1 MTADRLWLKNYT
13 IRYNLDYPLVSLY
26 EYLEQNIKKLDAT
39 ALIFLGKEITYREL
53 LENINKIATAIAD
66 RGLKKGDRIALMM
79 PNCPEFVYTYYAA
92 MRLGVVVT
100 QVNPLYT
107 PRELEFLIKDSESKL
122 LFAVD
127 AVYPTIRQAK
137 DRGALQEIIIS
148 RLKGTEVDGE
158 IIWYHDLLE
167 KYEASPPA
175 VQISPK
181 EDVAVFQYTG
191 GTTGFPKGAMLTHF
205 NLVAN
210 CTQVKEHLSQWREKN
225 GDKQVYSIGV
235 LPFFHSYGMTCSLN
249 TGLSANDTI
258 IVLPLFDIE
267 MLLNAIKQ
275 YRPSLFPAVPTIY
288 NAIANHPEAD
298 KYNVNCI
305 EVCNSGAAPMP
316 LELQNLFQERTG
328 AKLLEGYGL
337 SEASPVT
344 HSNPY
349 NGVRKVGSVGLPFPD
364 TDCKIVDLTTG
375 TKVMP
380 IGEEGELIISGPQV
394 MLGYWNRPEE
404 TDNSLR
410 DGWLYTGDIAK
421 MDEDGYFYITDHDLL
436 EKYEAS
442 PPAVQISPKE
452 DVAVFQYTGGTTGFP
467 KGAMLTH
474 FNLVANCTQV
484 KEHLSQWREKNGDKQ
499 VYSIGVLP
507 FFHSYGMTC
516 SLNTGLSANDTIIV
530 LPLFDIEML
539 LNAIKQYRPSLFPAV
554 PTIYNAIAN
563 HPEADKYNVNCI
575 EVCNS
580 GAAPMPLELQNLFQE
595 RTGAKLLEGYGLSE
609 ASPVTH
615 SNPYNGVRKVGS
627 VGLPFPDTDC
637 KIVDLTTGTKVMPI
651 GEEGE
656 LIISGPQ
663 VMLGYWNRPEETDN
677 SLRDGWLYTGDIAK
691 MDEDGYFYITDRK
704 KDMIISGGYNIYPR
718 EVDEVLFAYPSVL
731 DATTIGV
738 PHLHYGEVVKAFVVL
753 RQGMAATAEEII
765 DFCKERLVRYKVP
778 REIEFRAELPKS
790 NVGKI
795 LRRVLKD
802 EEKQKRSA
810 GGL

>member
-1 MTADRLWLKNYT
+1 MTTNRPWLKNYT

-26 EYLEQNIKKLDAT
+26 EYLEQNIKNSDAT
-39 ALIFLGKEITYREL
+39 ALIFLGKEITYRKL

-66 RGLKKGDRIALMM
+66 RGIKKGERIALMM

-122 LFAVD
+122 LFGVD
-127 AVYPTIRQAK
+127 AVHPTIRQAK

-158 IIWYHDLLE
+158 ITWYHDLLE
-167 KYEASPPA
+167 KYEPSPPA

-225 GDKQVYSIGV
+225 SDKQVYSIGV

-275 YRPSLFPAVPTIY
+275 YSPSLFPAVPTIY

-394 MLGYWNRPEE
+394 M
-404 TDNSLR
+404 
-410 DGWLYTGDIAK
+410 I
-421 MDEDGYFYITDHDLL
+421 
-436 EKYEAS
+436 
-442 PPAVQISPKE
+442 
-452 DVAVFQYTGGTTGFP
+452 
-467 KGAMLTH
+467 
-474 FNLVANCTQV
+474 
-484 KEHLSQWREKNGDKQ
+484 
-499 VYSIGVLP
+499 
-507 FFHSYGMTC
+507 
-516 SLNTGLSANDTIIV
+516 
-530 LPLFDIEML
+530 
-539 LNAIKQYRPSLFPAV
+539 
-554 PTIYNAIAN
+554 
-563 HPEADKYNVNCI
+563 
-575 EVCNS
+575 
-580 GAAPMPLELQNLFQE
+580 
-595 RTGAKLLEGYGLSE
+595 
-609 ASPVTH
+609 
-615 SNPYNGVRKVGS
+615 
-627 VGLPFPDTDC
+627 
-637 KIVDLTTGTKVMPI
+637 
-651 GEEGE
+651 
-656 LIISGPQ
+656 
-663 VMLGYWNRPEETDN
+663 GYWNRPEETDN

-802 EEKQKRSA
+802 EEKQERSA